1 MGLYP
6 NQSKQAPIFIS
17 NTTTTMAIPWKK
29 LFIDIETVGCYDYN
43 SQEEAESFAK
53 TTASKIWID
62 RYSENN
68 WPERMGLYAEF
79 GKIICV
85 AVGSYDKNG
94 AFITK
99 AIVNDD
105 ERALLVELS
114 NIMGVFD
121 VFVWHNIANF
131 DIPFI
136 IRRMIINGV
145 TVPKTL
151 DFRAK
156 KWYEIPNYIHDT
168 MNLWKFT
175 GWNGN
180 SAGLA
185 TIANALGLPDPK
197 AGIDWSEVAPLYRS
211 SRKWWLWDLFVD
223 QVSTYCIGDVITSKD
238 VYEKIND
245 AFIFQ
250 QQP

>member
-1 MGLYP
+1 MGLYT
-6 NQSKQAPIFIS
+6 NQSKQTTYFIS
-17 NTTTTMAIPWKK
+17 NTRATMTNLWKK
-29 LFIDIETVGCYDYN
+29 LFIDIETVGCYDYT
-43 SQEEAESFAK
+43 SEKEAESFAK

-85 AVGSYDKNG
+85 AVGSYDKNNN
-94 AFITK
+94 FVTK
-99 AIVNDD
+99 AIVNDN
-105 ERALLVELS
+105 ERELLVELS
-114 NIMGVFD
+114 HIMGVFD

-156 KWYEIPNYIHDT
+156 KAYEIPNYIHDT

-185 TIANALGLPDPK
+185 TIACALWLPDPK
-197 AGIDWSEVAPLYRS
+197 AGMDWSEVAAAYRAG
-211 SRKWWLWDLFVD
+211 KWGGALRELFVD

-238 VYEKIND
+238 IYEKISL
-245 AFIFQ
+245 AFWL
-250 QQP
+250 